1 MASAYLDVRVA
12 FALARIASLTD
23 PTTGL
28 LRLALADAQALGYR
42 DAESSAL
49 SDLPTPTFFADEPSL
64 AQAWR
69 DGFIQWESDGE
80 YGDMCFFCFDDH
92 NVFQC
97 PRI

>member
-1 MASAYLDVRVA
+1 MACAYLDVRVA
-12 FALARIASLTD
+12 FALAKIASITEPNTNLL
-23 PTTGL
+23 GL
-28 LRLALADAQALGYR
+28 AIADAEALGSR

-49 SDLPTPTFFADEPSL
+49 SDPPVPTLFADEPSL

-69 DGFIQWESDGE
+69 DGVIGRESDGE
-80 YGDMCFFCFDDH
+80 YSGMCSFCFDDH